1 MSSNET
7 GVNQSCSYY
16 MQMKP
21 APSLTKASLEAVT
34 AGKELAARLAA
45 AAHHRHCGRGR
56 QQPQQS
62 LASTGAR
69 LLAVSGEAFAQ
80 ARYATDAAACEA
92 LCRAAQATIVLA
104 PGSSRFARVAAGVAH
119 RLGGFIDTHITAVG
133 GAESVEAIALV
144 LSPAHRS
151 RSQPRRSAPGSCCS
165 TPARTR
171 LCGQSGDLPQSKQV
185 PVELPA
191 LRTTVTGFRAPAQD
205 AQTIRPDAKL
215 LFVAG
220 AGWTKKQP
228 DGQVHADEAGELIL
242 GFLRASGAS
251 LGSSKSLVDQGGDGQ
266 PVLPFLTHMNQ
277 IGQTGATPRHAKG
290 LSTCCHGEEPH
301 VVGWRFIG
309 ERRAIS
315 LDPNCGWT
323 RGKADVVYI
332 ADAFQVM
339 ARVNALAGCNES
351 VTSESVAS
359 PPFADRSRAAG
370 CGHGRTFPRERNGM
384 AAARLFRDIRAFISE
399 LKFMW

>member
-1 MSSNET
+1 MESILVLTHADET
-7 GVNQSCSYY
+7 GS
-16 MQMKP
+16 
-21 APSLTKASLEAVT
+21 SLTRGSLEAVA
-34 AGKELAARLAA
+34 AGKDLAAKLSATLNIGLVAVDTTKAVAA
-45 AAHHRHCGRGR
+45 IASPAARI
-56 QQPQQS
+56 
-62 LASTGAR
+62 
-69 LLAVSGEAFAQ
+69 LAVCGEAFAQ

-92 LCRAAQATIVLA
+92 LCRAAQATLVIA
-104 PGSSRFARVAAGVAH
+104 PSTSRFARVAAGVVH
-119 RLGGFIDTHITAVG
+119 RLGGVIDTHITSIASD
-133 GAESVEAIALV
+133 ESIQASRWFYRQRVEAVLTRDKRPWFLLLDPGTCTPFVAEPAAATIEHIAV
-144 LSPAHRS
+144 EV
-151 RSQPRRSAPGSCCS
+151 
-165 TPARTR
+165 
-171 LCGQSGDLPQSKQV
+171 PQT
-185 PVELPA
+185 
-191 LRTTVTGFRAPAQD
+191 RTTVTGFRTPAQD

-228 DGQVHADEAGELIL
+228 DGQVHADDAARIIL
-242 GFLRASGAS
+242 DFIHASGAS

-332 ADAFQVM
+332 ADAFKVI
-339 ARVNALAGCNES
+339 AKV
-351 VTSESVAS
+351 
-359 PPFADRSRAAG
+359 
-370 CGHGRTFPRERNGM
+370 
-384 AAARLFRDIRAFISE
+384 SE
-399 LKFMW
+399 LLAKERS